1 MIRVNLRPDIIAAS
15 EGADPEA
22 DMVDTEIQRK
32 GLVHI
37 MVMLLIPVALYVYG
51 AQAKPEKE
59 RSIRSITAQIAELRT
74 FNDKQTAI
82 VVEIQ
87 KIEKDEKDVERKI
100 DAINSLTLGR
110 LVEIK
115 VLDLLQTIM
124 REKMWIRNLEVDN
137 SKFRIEGVAQS
148 EMDVSIFLDDL
159 TKNVLLRD
167 VRLVESQQE
176 MYEGQSFSRFK
187 ISANLEKSK

>member
-1 MIRVNLRPDIIAAS
+1 MIRINLRPDIIATT

-22 DMVDTEIQRK
+22 EMVDTEIQRK

-37 MVMLLIPVALYVYG
+37 MVMLLLPVALYVYG

-59 RSIRSITAQIAELRT
+59 RAIRSITTQIGELTT
-74 FNDKQTAI
+74 FNNKQTAI
-82 VVEIQ
+82 VMEIQ
-87 KIEKDEKDVERKI
+87 KIEKDEKDVEKKI

-115 VLDLLQTIM
+115 VLDLLQTII

-137 SKFRIEGVAQS
+137 SKFQIEGMAQS

-176 MYEGQSFSRFK
+176 MYDGQNYARFK